1 MARGLALTVHTHVV
15 KRRRAV
21 KGLVCSRRGTK
32 YRSGAVCERFQTKE
46 SLPTLNS
53 SGNSLPT
60 KKFVELRT
68 DDVGTTADERGL
80 IPGKV

>member
-1 MARGLALTVHTHVV
+1 MHAV

-32 YRSGAVCERFQTKE
+32 YRSGTVCERSQTKE
-46 SLPTLNS
+46 SFPSVNS
-53 SGNSLPT
+53 GGDSLPT

-68 DDVGTTADERGL
+68 DDVGTTVGERGL
-80 IPGKV
+80 ISGKDLNAVA